1 MFIIEDEVRV
11 VTSMGTKIESK
22 ITLLDGV
29 DEALMLTVMES
40 ASRSMYEYAAAD
52 KSATH
57 DVTDDE
63 YGLHY
68 EVADT
73 YNTADGR
80 RMIHIIRAIEK

>member
-1 MFIIEDEVRV
+1 MFTIEDEVRV
-11 VTSMGTKIESK
+11 ITSTGTKIESK
-22 ITLLDGV
+22 ITLLDDV

-40 ASRSMYEYAAAD
+40 VTRSMYEYAAAD

-68 EVADT
+68 EAADT
-73 YNTADGR
+73 YTTSDGR
-80 RMIHIIRAIEK
+80 RMIHIIRAIKK